1 MTNHDVDIVLEVL
14 GGLSAVVIIVWVSV
28 VILLGAG

>member
-1 MTNHDVDIVLEVL
+1 MSNRDVDVVLEVL
-14 GGLSAVVIIVWVSV
+14 GGLGAVVIIVWVSV